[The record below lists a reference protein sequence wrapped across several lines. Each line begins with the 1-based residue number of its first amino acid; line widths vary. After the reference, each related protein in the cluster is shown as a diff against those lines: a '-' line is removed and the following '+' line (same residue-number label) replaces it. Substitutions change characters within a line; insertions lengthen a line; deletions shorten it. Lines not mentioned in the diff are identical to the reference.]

1 MIKQLME
8 LKKLQDIDLILRDAM
23 MEINR
28 IRETIQKNNSELEEL
43 KERIKQLQE
52 EIKEKESRRKQME
65 NEIRADEEVVKRWEN
80 RSKEIKSGREYQAL
94 MREIS
99 LTKKDISDKESELLM
114 LMEEIEKQEKE
125 LENLTGIF
133 NEKNSKWKSEHE
145 GLEKRILEDENI
157 IKENSI
163 KKEELMQSISPS
175 LLQRY
180 ERIKSQREGIAIV
193 EARDY
198 ICMGCNMNIPPQVYN
213 QVLRR
218 ETLVSCPYCQR
229 LLFIPEGEKVNVWR

>member
-1 MIKQLME
+1 MIKQLIQ
-8 LKKLQDIDLILRDAM
+8 LKKLQDIDIVLRDAM
-23 MEINR
+23 IEINK
-28 IRETIQKNNSELEEL
+28 IKGSIQKNDKELEEL
-43 KERIKQLQE
+43 KERVKQLQE
-52 EIKEKESRRKQME
+52 ELKEKELRRKNME

-99 LTKKDISDKESELLM
+99 LTKKDISDKESEVLV
-114 LMEEIEKQEKE
+114 LMEEIEKYEKE
-125 LENLTGIF
+125 IEALNSML
-133 NEKNSKWKSEHE
+133 NEKSNQWAGERQ
-145 GLEKRILEDENI
+145 GFEKRILEDEKKI
-157 IKENSI
+157 QENNI
-163 KKEELMQSISPS
+163 KKEELMKSLSQS

-198 ICMGCNMNIPPQVYN
+198 TCMGCNMNIPPQVYN

-229 LLFIPEGEKVNVWR
+229 ILFIPEEEKVNV

>member
-1 MIKQLME
+1 LIKQLMQ
-8 LKKLQDIDLILRDAM
+8 LKKLQDIDLILRDAVI
-23 MEINR
+23 EINR
-28 IRETIQKNNSELEEL
+28 IKESIRKNDLELEEL
-43 KERIKQLQE
+43 KERVKQLQSE
-52 EIKEKESRRKQME
+52 LKEKELKRKNME

-99 LTKKDISDKESELLM
+99 LTKKDISDKENEVLV
-114 LMEEIEKQEKE
+114 LMEEIEKQQKE
-125 LENLTGIF
+125 LDGLNSILS
-133 NEKNSKWKSEHE
+133 EKNQKWISERDE
-145 GLEKRILEDENI
+145 LEKKISEDENK
-157 IKENSI
+157 IKENNI
-163 KKEELMQSISPS
+163 KKEEVMKSLSQS

-193 EARDY
+193 EARNY
-198 ICMGCNMNIPPQVYN
+198 ICTGCNMNIPPQVYN

-229 LLFIPEGEKVNVWR
+229 LLFIPEEETVNA

>member
-1 MIKQLME
+1 MV
-8 LKKLQDIDLILRDAM
+8 
-23 MEINR
+23 EINR
-28 IRETIQKNNSELEEL
+28 IKETIQKNDSELEEL
-43 KERIKQLQE
+43 KERVKQLQE
-52 EIKEKESRRKQME
+52 ELKEKESRRKNME

-99 LTKKDISDKESELLM
+99 LTKKDISDKESGVLV
-114 LMEEIEKQEKE
+114 LMEEIEKQQKE
-125 LENLTGIF
+125 LEGLNAVL
-133 NEKNSKWKSEHE
+133 NEKNNIWTSEHN
-145 GLEKRILEDENI
+145 GLEKRISEYENR
-157 IKENSI
+157 IKESNI
-163 KKEELMQSISPS
+163 KKEELMKSLSQS

-198 ICMGCNMNIPPQVYN
+198 ICMGCDMNIPPQVYN

-229 LLFIPEGEKVNVWR
+229 LLFIPEEEKVNV

>member
-1 MIKQLME
+1 MIKQLMQ
-8 LKKLQDIDLILRDAM
+8 LKKLQDIDLILRDAVI
-23 MEINR
+23 EINR
-28 IRETIQKNNSELEEL
+28 IKESIRKNDLELEEL
-43 KERIKQLQE
+43 KERVKQLQSE
-52 EIKEKESRRKQME
+52 LKEKELKRKNME

-99 LTKKDISDKESELLM
+99 LTKKDISDKENEVLV
-114 LMEEIEKQEKE
+114 LMEEIEKQQKE
-125 LENLTGIF
+125 LDGLNSILS
-133 NEKNSKWKSEHE
+133 EKNQKWISERDE
-145 GLEKRILEDENI
+145 LEKKISEDENK
-157 IKENSI
+157 IKENNI
-163 KKEELMQSISPS
+163 KKEEVMKSLSQS

-193 EARDY
+193 EARNY
-198 ICMGCNMNIPPQVYN
+198 ICTGCNMNIPPQVYN

-229 LLFIPEGEKVNVWR
+229 LLFIPEEETVNA